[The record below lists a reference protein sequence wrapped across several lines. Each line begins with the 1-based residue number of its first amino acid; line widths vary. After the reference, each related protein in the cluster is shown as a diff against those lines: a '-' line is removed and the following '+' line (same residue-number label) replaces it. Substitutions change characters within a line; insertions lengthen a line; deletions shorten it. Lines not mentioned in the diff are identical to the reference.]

1 MNTLNPGSNLEDP
14 DQIQSKKINRIL
26 FAGTN
31 SGCGKTTLT
40 CGIMQALVDNGLKL
54 SSFKCGPDYIDPMF
68 HRKVIGTKSAN
79 LDSYF
84 TQENTLKDLL
94 YETSIGSDVSIIE
107 GVMGYYDGIG
117 LTSKGSAYE
126 ISTLT
131 QTPVILIIDAKGMST
146 SLGAIME
153 GFLHYKERS
162 NMKGVIFNRLSPT
175 LYERV
180 KKMAQDIGLT
190 PFGYLPARKE
200 FEIESRHLGLVT
212 ADELLDTKEKLTIL
226 GQAIKETIDLDG
238 IIKLSESAA
247 ELYVSGMKKA
257 ALKTGIKI
265 GVAKDNAFCFYYREN
280 LNLLEALGAE
290 LVYFSPLSSREL
302 PPHINGLYLG
312 GGYPELYAR
321 ELSSNIELLK
331 QIKTSI
337 LEGMPT
343 IAECGGFM
351 YLHEE
356 LEDKMG
362 QVHNMAGLIAG
373 QSFKTDRLK
382 YFGYIQMT
390 AKQDSLLARKG
401 ETIKAHEFHYWD
413 SENRGTAF
421 HIEKAAKDKQWE
433 GIHVTDSFYGGYPH
447 LYFNS
452 NPSLAERFIDKCRD
466 FSNTQN

>member
-1 MNTLNPGSNLEDP
+1 MKQGNDLIDLYQHE
-14 DQIQSKKINRIL
+14 SKRINRVL

-31 SGCGKTTLT
+31 SGCGKTTIT
-40 CGIMQALVDNGLKL
+40 CGIMQALVDTGLSL

-68 HRKVIGTKSAN
+68 HSKVIGTRSAN

-94 YETSIGSDVSIIE
+94 YETSIGSDISIIE

-126 ISTLT
+126 ISSIT

-146 SLGAIME
+146 SLGAMME
-153 GFLHYKERS
+153 GFLHYKENS
-162 NMKGVIFNRLSPT
+162 NIKGVIFNRLPPT
-175 LYERV
+175 LYEKV
-180 KKMAQDIGLT
+180 KKMAQDIGIT

-212 ADELLDTKEKLTIL
+212 ADELSDTKEKLQLL
-226 GQAIKETIDLDG
+226 GQTMKETVDLNG

-247 ELYVSGMKKA
+247 ELHVSAMKKTT
-257 ALKTGIKI
+257 KKSGIKI

-280 LNLLEALGAE
+280 LELLEALGVE
-290 LVYFSPLSSREL
+290 LVYFSPLSSKQL
-302 PPHINGLYLG
+302 PPHMNGLYLG
-312 GGYPELYAR
+312 GGYPELYAS
-321 ELSSNIELLK
+321 ELSANKGLLE

-356 LEDKMG
+356 LEDKWG
-362 QVHNMAGLIAG
+362 QIHPMAGLISG
-373 QSFKTDRLK
+373 RSFKTDRLK
-382 YFGYIQMT
+382 YFGYVQMT
-390 AKQDSLLARKG
+390 AKQDSLLARQG
-401 ETIKAHEFHYWD
+401 ESIKAHEFHYWD

-421 HIEKAAKDKQWE
+421 DIEKAAKDKQWD

-447 LYFNS
+447 LYFHS
-452 NPSLAERFIDKCRD
+452 NPTLAKRFVDKCSD
-466 FSNTQN
+466 FSKV